1 MQRRYL
7 AGLMVLVAFALGLP
21 LVAQAAPV
29 GRFVQVEG
37 SVDLMRGGKF
47 PAVPVKIQDE
57 VEQGDAVRTK
67 SLSKAEIRF
76 VDDTVLTVAPES
88 RVAIDEYIYDAAKS
102 KRQATVEVFRGIVHF
117 VVTKILQAE
126 PDFIMKT
133 HTGVLGVRGTG
144 WYAQLT
150 AQHTDIY
157 NEQGTTEVHNL
168 FPEVPG
174 KVTLT
179 GMQFTRVGVNL
190 PPTLPLPI
198 TQQDLLQ
205 LRIQF
210 STSPGTGGGTSAG
223 GLGTVSP
230 LEIMAQGINP
240 VTGPRGGIVPA
251 TYSTLN
257 NLVNDP
263 INNPAIAIF
272 TQNPLLNNPANNP
285 LITPAPAPGP
295 ISSTYAFLMTM
306 SGYSIFSTIDPA
318 AGYSAMVNASGWGQ
332 LTGVYPGYFTLSASG
347 SDTSSTPINLNTKT
361 WAETFSGSV
370 SGTLGQTLT
379 GTFTAT
385 GTNSTGATLS
395 SASGTISIAPN
406 GSATWSDTGTWTGA
420 NGNTTNASRSGTS
433 TPGTYFSQTAV
444 GSLAMAGNA
453 SGNQQTI
460 TNNSDLTNGPYLIW
474 GTRTGVSPGQFSAT
488 LNMTETAP
496 VTGYYPPADQGSLT
510 ATMQGVV
517 SGPAGGT
524 QTGVMTT
531 IAGGQGDSSTSYTLA
546 GPVTINQYGNLSA
559 TFYGTNTNNTVSPA
573 PAGIFTQQGTWTQTA
588 QAIPAATTYSFSI
601 PLTESD
607 YINPTSTTQASVESS
622 GFGTRTG
629 VYPGTYLSNVDN
641 GTLTGGSF
649 TVGNASSTMVS
660 GTLSGS
666 VTGVLG
672 GYTLGDGTLAGGSG
686 TFTGTNAAG
695 QSISYT
701 GPITITPSGK
711 LIFNYTGTVG
721 TLAAAGTMTE
731 QFGIA
736 VSQSS
741 SGTYSVVS
749 GGSNPTLLNTGQ
761 MTGSQ
766 TVNGASTSTNGS
778 LALTWGNG
786 FSGFPTTLVAGNTGA
801 MSVSG
806 SGAVSPWYGGQPS
819 YGVLGS
825 TVTVAGDSA
834 APTPQSVMQVTYN
847 PTNGNLIGQLA
858 IGGGSGSFINAVLAT
873 TPTGSGQ
880 TTRSFYEGLTG
891 GFQLTSNSPY
901 STASITNYG
910 LLSGTMYL
918 GGSGTVPVP
927 YYSITG
933 SFNLTGTSQ
942 AGAFSPGSASGSV
955 SVNNMIGAVAGPTNG
970 PLTGLA
976 LGSWSASNSTMFG
989 AGFSGPFT
997 INTDPSLSLPATL
1010 TLSQGN
1016 VGFTPNGYPMTISG
1030 TWTQSDPPLTG
1041 TATATAPWAAA
1052 MGLTSPA
1059 QAWWLQRAA
1068 WLASPSAATAV
1079 AGANAPLL
1087 STNLT
1092 QLTGTSLGSRIQ
1104 GAAQLT
1110 QPGTPFN
1117 PALAANLR
1125 AAWRFR
1131 HLQRLAALRAASG
1144 ATPGGRTL
1152 ANPAGPLLALQR
1164 H

>member
-1 MQRRYL
+1 
-7 AGLMVLVAFALGLP
+7 
-21 LVAQAAPV
+21 
-29 GRFVQVEG
+29 
-37 SVDLMRGGKF
+37 
-47 PAVPVKIQDE
+47 
-57 VEQGDAVRTK
+57 
-67 SLSKAEIRF
+67 AEIRF

-102 KRQATVEVFRGIVHF
+102 KRQATVEVFRGMVHF
-117 VVTKILQAE
+117 LVTKILQAE

-150 AQHTDIY
+150 ALHTDIY
-157 NEQGTTEVHNL
+157 NEQGTTEVRNI

-179 GMQFTRVGVNL
+179 GMQFTRVGFNL

-198 TQQDLLQ
+198 TQQDLQQ

-210 STSPGTGGGTSAG
+210 STSPSSGGGTAAG

-230 LEIMAQGINP
+230 LEIMAQGANP
-240 VTGPRGGIVPA
+240 VTGPYGGTVPA
-251 TYSTLN
+251 TAFSTQN

-263 INNPAIAIF
+263 ISNPAIAIF

-285 LITPAPAPGP
+285 LITPPPTPGP
-295 ISSTYAFLMTM
+295 ISSTYAFLMTL
-306 SGYSIFSTIDPA
+306 SGYSTFSSVDPTY
-318 AGYSAMVNASGWGQ
+318 GYSAIVNASGWGQ
-332 LTGVYPGYFTLSASG
+332 LTGVYPTYFTLSASG
-347 SDTSSTPINLNTKT
+347 SDTSANQISNVTRT

-385 GTNSTGATLS
+385 GTNSTGGTLS

-406 GSATWSDTGTWTGA
+406 GSATWSDSGTWTGA
-420 NGNTTNASRSGTS
+420 NGNTTYATRSGTS
-433 TPGTYFSQTAV
+433 TPGNYFSETAV
-444 GSLAMAGNA
+444 GSLAMTSNP

-460 TNNSDLTNGPYLIW
+460 TNNSDLTNGTYLIW
-474 GTRTGVSPGQFSAT
+474 GTRTGVSPGTFSAT

-496 VTGYYPPADQGSLT
+496 AGVTGYYPPADQGSLT

-517 SGPAGGT
+517 SGSAGGT

-531 IAGGQGDSSTSYTLA
+531 IAGGQGTNSTSYTLA
-546 GPVTINQYGNLSA
+546 GPVTIDQYGNLSA

-573 PAGIFTQQGTWTQTA
+573 PAGIFTQQGYWTQTA
-588 QAIPAATTYSFSI
+588 QAIPAASTYSFSI

-629 VYPGTYLSNVDN
+629 IYPGTYLSNVDN

-649 TVGNASSTMVS
+649 TVGNASSTTVS

-721 TLAAAGTMTE
+721 ALTAAGTMTE

-736 VSQSS
+736 VSESS

-749 GGSNPTLLNTGQ
+749 GGSNPTLLNTSQ
-761 MTGSQ
+761 MNGSQ
-766 TVNGASTSTNGS
+766 TIGSASPVNTYGS

-786 FSGFPTTLVAGNTGA
+786 FSGLPTTLTTGGSGT
-801 MSVSG
+801 MSLNG
-806 SGAVSPWYGGQPS
+806 SGAVSPWYGGQPT

-825 TVTVAGDSA
+825 TVAVTVTGDAA
-834 APTPQSVMQVTYN
+834 APSPQSVMQVTYY
-847 PTNGNLIGQLA
+847 PTNSNLIGQLA
-858 IGGGSGSFINAVLAT
+858 IGGGSGSFLNAVLAT
-873 TPTGSGQ
+873 TPTSSTL
-880 TTRSFYEGLTG
+880 TTRSFAESFSGSY
-891 GFQLTSNSPY
+891 QLTSNFPY
-901 STASITNYG
+901 STASITNSG

-918 GGSGTVPVP
+918 GGSGAVVSYP
-927 YYSITG
+927 SEGNQLTG
-933 SFNLTGTSQ
+933 SFNLIGASQ

-970 PLTGLA
+970 TLTGLA
-976 LGSWSASNSTMFG
+976 LGSWSASYSSTMFG
-989 AGFSGPFT
+989 SGFSGLFS
-997 INTDPSLSLPATL
+997 INTDPSLPAGSSLPATL

-1016 VGFTPNGYPMTISG
+1016 VGFTPNGYPMTLTG
-1030 TWTQSDPPLTG
+1030 TWNQVDPPLTG
-1041 TATATAPWAAA
+1041 TTAGTGTATW
-1052 MGLTSPA
+1052 
-1059 QAWWLQRAA
+1059 
-1068 WLASPSAATAV
+1068 
-1079 AGANAPLL
+1079 ANAPFL
-1087 STNLT
+1087 STRFT

-1110 QPGTPFN
+1110 QFGTPGN

-1131 HLQRLAALRAASG
+1131 QLQRLAALRAASG
-1144 ATPGGRTL
+1144 ATVGGRTL
-1152 ANPAGPLLALQR
+1152 ANPAGAILALRR